1 LVLATVVANH
11 VAQQL
16 TGGLRRFAI
25 RGLHARVVFNGGHVA
40 ITAATHPRIRIAVTG
55 IAVTGIAVTG
65 IAITGIA
72 ITLIFATVDAV
83 GAIVSVTAIRGVV
96 TIATVRGVVAI
107 ATVVVRVI
115 ARSPCAVAVAR
126 AAAARRQRNE
136 ARNQE

>member
-40 ITAATHPRIRIAVTG
+40 ITAATHPRIR